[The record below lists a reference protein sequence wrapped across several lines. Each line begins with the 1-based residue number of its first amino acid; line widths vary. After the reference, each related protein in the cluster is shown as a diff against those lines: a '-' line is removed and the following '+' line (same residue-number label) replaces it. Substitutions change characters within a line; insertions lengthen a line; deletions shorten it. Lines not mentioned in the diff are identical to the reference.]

1 MSDGKKP
8 PSCCG
13 EPMMKA
19 PHGPEYIDARF
30 CKQCGSVNATPAKP
44 AEFIIFK
51 FKQEKTSE

>member
-1 MSDGKKP
+1 
-8 PSCCG
+8 
-13 EPMMKA
+13 MMKA

-30 CKQCGSVNATPAKP
+30 CKTCGSVNATPAKP